1 MSEYHRDRSVGVGG
15 WKTLRF
21 RLPIRKA
28 KRVVRY
34 YFDVREGDC
43 VTTDDVGLDLLNR
56 ESALLEAA
64 RTIAELARDEIPKHL
79 SGHKI
84 VISARDTAGPIL
96 SVSVTFEAALVG
108 SPAAGAEAP
117 KATAPSAEEV
127 IRLLEA
133 FSVADPKTK
142 AEIVAVAEQ
151 YASKS
156 PSFAA
161 ELLKLKTKH

>member
-1 MSEYHRDRSVGVGG
+1 M
-15 WKTLRF
+15 RF
-21 RLPIRKA
+21 QK
-28 KRVVRY
+28 
-34 YFDVREGDC
+34 
-43 VTTDDVGLDLLNR
+43 N
-56 ESALLEAA
+56 
-64 RTIAELARDEIPKHL
+64 L

-84 VISARDTAGPIL
+84 VISARDADGPIL
-96 SVSVTFEAALVG
+96 SVSVMFEATLVG
-108 SPAAGAEAP
+108 SPEAGAEAP

-127 IRLLEA
+127 IRLMEA

-156 PSFAA
+156 PKFAA